1 MKQVTTAVL
10 MILLI
15 FLCVPAA
22 SAQWSSCI
30 GCHTGTIAP
39 GEEAMKEK
47 FQTVEAF
54 VNAAMAS
61 KNPQMKEIQEH
72 KKVIEAAAKELG
84 LKDAATPEEKP
95 AH

>member
-1 MKQVTTAVL
+1 MKQITTAVL

-22 SAQWSSCI
+22 SAQWSGCI

-61 KNPQMKEIQEH
+61 KNPQMKAIQEH

-84 LKDAATPEEKP
+84 LKDTATPEEKP
-95 AH
+95 AQ

>member
-1 MKQVTTAVL
+1 
-10 MILLI
+10 
-15 FLCVPAA
+15 
-22 SAQWSSCI
+22 
-30 GCHTGTIAP
+30 
-39 GEEAMKEK
+39 MKEK

-84 LKDAATPEEKP
+84 LKDAQTPEEKP
-95 AH
+95 AQ